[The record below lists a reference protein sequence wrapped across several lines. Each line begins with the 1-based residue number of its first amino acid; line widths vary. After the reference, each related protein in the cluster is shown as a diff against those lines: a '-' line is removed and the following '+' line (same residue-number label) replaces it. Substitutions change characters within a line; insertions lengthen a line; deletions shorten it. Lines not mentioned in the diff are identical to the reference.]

1 MKLSTT
7 LLLCLTVNSVAA
19 GGTYWQCYKF
29 KGTQGYCRQYED
41 NHIPV
46 PGSKQECRQRMLYCV
61 HDLLST
67 DILPFQWSVSMSEQ
81 VESEKEGEDKKLEL
95 QMSLED

>member
-19 GGTYWQCYKF
+19 GGTYF

-46 PGSKQECRQRMLYCV
+46 PGSKQECRQGSPCTQDN
-61 HDLLST
+61 HKCT
-67 DILPFQWSVSMSEQ
+67 PNKFQKAGVGSYANCN
-81 VESEKEGEDKKLEL
+81 DP
-95 QMSLED
+95 DP